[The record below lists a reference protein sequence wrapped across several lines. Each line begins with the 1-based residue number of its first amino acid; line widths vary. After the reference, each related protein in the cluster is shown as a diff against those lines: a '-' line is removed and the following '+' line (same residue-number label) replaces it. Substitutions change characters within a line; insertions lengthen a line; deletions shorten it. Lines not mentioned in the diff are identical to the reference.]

1 MEPIERKT
9 CIICG
14 EQKEEGIKVV
24 TEFICVSCEREMVST
39 KVEDRKYPFFV
50 QQLKQVWVRFHV

>member
-1 MEPIERKT
+1 
-9 CIICG
+9 
-14 EQKEEGIKVV
+14 
-24 TEFICVSCEREMVST
+24 MVST